1 MMKTRS
7 IQTLR
12 GTSQTL
18 RGASQSLRGASQTL
32 RGASAMV
39 SLAVSVVLITA
50 LGCTKTVDDATLTTN
65 VKAALS
71 GDAAISQQPVQ
82 VAVQQG
88 VVTLSGNVSDDTA
101 SSVAAQDAARVTG
114 VKQVVNSLTVA
125 GIAVAPTITQPSAP
139 TEPRPTTPQERTA
152 IARHEFLPPPVEN
165 APPQPA
171 YRNVSVPQGTTIPM
185 RINQTLDSETTP
197 SGARFDGVVVRE
209 VVADGLVVVPAG
221 SAVSGHVVEAKDAA
235 HFKGSSL
242 LVLSLDTV
250 RIHGNV
256 VPVATTPYEVAGK
269 GRGENTAEKVGGG
282 AAVGAILGGIFGGG
296 KGAAIGA
303 GAGAG
308 GGAIVQGATRGQQVT
323 IPSET
328 LLRFQLTQPFTVRTA
343 EVPSEDGGR

>member
-7 IQTLR
+7 IQ
-12 GTSQTL
+12 
-18 RGASQSLRGASQTL
+18 SLRGAS
-32 RGASAMV
+32 AIV
-39 SLAVSVVLITA
+39 SLALSVALLAA
-50 LGCTKTVDDATLTTN
+50 LGCSKTVDDATLTTN

-71 GDAAISQQPVQ
+71 GDAAISQQAVQ

-139 TEPRPTTPQERTA
+139 TEPRPTTPQERSA

-165 APPQPA
+165 APPPQPA
-171 YRNVSVPQGTTIPM
+171 YRNVSVPPGTTIPM